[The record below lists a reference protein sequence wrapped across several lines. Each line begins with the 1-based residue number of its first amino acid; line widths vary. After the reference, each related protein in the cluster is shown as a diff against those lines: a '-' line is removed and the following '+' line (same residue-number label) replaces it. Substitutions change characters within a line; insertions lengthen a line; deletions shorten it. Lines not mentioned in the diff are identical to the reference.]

1 MTVKKRNTVIAV
13 SSVLLAAAASF
24 IWLHHTG
31 IRFADEVN
39 YPIAL
44 SFFALTAAVTLLP
57 KRYIYLPVAA
67 AGAVA
72 MCWYVRAALICCV
85 PALCLILLY
94 KAAVDE
100 NRDRAASR
108 DLYFCLMTILY
119 CIMCGVSFVMSV
131 NLAEINYV
139 FDKFGA
145 SDFFDRDFYTVAALF
160 GLMAFLAFSEKL
172 RKNTASGKAKK
183 DPGPDVRAVGKL
195 RVFTA
200 VSFLC
205 IPANMIYPQLFL
217 NTEHSVMLPL
227 FTVFLVFIL
236 HKNPILP
243 ELSAG
248 RAEEKGR
255 RESHGG

>member
-24 IWLHHTG
+24 VWLHRTG

-44 SFFALTAAVTLLP
+44 AFFALTAAVTLLP

-72 MCWYVRAALICCV
+72 MCWYIKAALICCI

-94 KAAVDE
+94 KAAVSE

-119 CIMCGVSFVMSV
+119 CVMCGVSFVACVNIASV
-131 NLAEINYV
+131 NNV

-183 DPGPDVRAVGKL
+183 DPGTDARAAGKL
-195 RVFTA
+195 RVFSV

-217 NTEHSVMLPL
+217 NTEHSVTLPL

-236 HKNPILP
+236 YKNPFIP
-243 ELSAG
+243 ELISD
-248 RAEEKGR
+248 RVKEKDRKER
-255 RESHGG
+255 RG